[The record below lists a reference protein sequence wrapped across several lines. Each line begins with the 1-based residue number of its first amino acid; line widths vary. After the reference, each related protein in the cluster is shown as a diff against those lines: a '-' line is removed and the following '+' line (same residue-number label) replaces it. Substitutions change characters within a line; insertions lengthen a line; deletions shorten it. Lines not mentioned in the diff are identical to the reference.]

1 VIDHGAQPVT
11 QAELVSHCPV
21 SSYGPQFYAPSIP
34 GGGKTVALTFDD
46 GPGPSTASIVSIL
59 EAFGVRATFFNV
71 GLQEAA
77 WPAEVVAEER
87 AGFLVGSHTWNHP
100 DMVKLTAARQAS
112 ELDMVAAKQEAL
124 TDTSPCVFRPPY
136 GDYDATT
143 LRLAEQRHMGVW
155 MWNVDTEDYE
165 AEGSPSAYWVDR
177 IVSLA
182 ESEGGVLQ
190 HPVVVLH
197 NQEIPMPATV
207 AALPLIIR
215 YFQSHGYTFVDLL
228 GNIGPPASCAP
239 SGSLSRPVSATLV
252 ESGRLLGSGDVV
264 DSPGAQY
271 HLVMEPDGDLVLEA
285 AGGRTLWSSGTGD
298 SPGAFAL
305 MQPDGNFAIYSAS
318 DQVLWE
324 TGTEGHPGA
333 DLAVESNADLVMY
346 DRSERVW
353 SSGSSNS
360 GLSPGEHL
368 EPGWYLDSP
377 AGTCRL
383 VMKRDG
389 NLVLYAS
396 DGRTLWSSET
406 PGSPGAFAVMDS
418 DGNLAVYSASD
429 HLLWQTKTTRS
440 GAWLYVRQ
448 QADTA
453 IELASGAVVWLA
465 T

>member
-1 VIDHGAQPVT
+1 
-11 QAELVSHCPV
+11 
-21 SSYGPQFYAPSIP
+21 
-34 GGGKTVALTFDD
+34 
-46 GPGPSTASIVSIL
+46 
-59 EAFGVRATFFNV
+59 
-71 GLQEAA
+71 
-77 WPAEVVAEER
+77 
-87 AGFLVGSHTWNHP
+87 
-100 DMVKLTAARQAS
+100 
-112 ELDMVAAKQEAL
+112 
-124 TDTSPCVFRPPY
+124 
-136 GDYDATT
+136 
-143 LRLAEQRHMGVW
+143 
-155 MWNVDTEDYE
+155 
-165 AEGSPSAYWVDR
+165 
-177 IVSLA
+177 
-182 ESEGGVLQ
+182 
-190 HPVVVLH
+190 
-197 NQEIPMPATV
+197 
-207 AALPLIIR
+207 
-215 YFQSHGYTFVDLL
+215 
-228 GNIGPPASCAP
+228 
-239 SGSLSRPVSATLV
+239 
-252 ESGRLLGSGDVV
+252 
-264 DSPGAQY
+264 
-271 HLVMEPDGDLVLEA
+271 MEPDGDLVLEA

-429 HLLWQTKTTRS
+429 HLLWRTPPLSSPPAQSS
-440 GAWLYVRQ
+440 GWQPDPVPATDAEGRLVE
-448 QADTA
+448 
-453 IELASGAVVWLA
+453 ISGRLKVTGSAG
-465 T
+465 